1 LRLLFEERYILLE
14 IISNHR
20 GTLPTKL
27 EILRQ
32 VADKDGV
39 DFDLVQLVLNLERS
53 RLHPGS
59 REEKH
64 RQEDLKTILMNWADK
79 HQVKRSI

>member
-1 LRLLFEERYILLE
+1 LLFEERYILLK
-14 IISNHR
+14 IIGNHR
-20 GTLPTKL
+20 GTLSTKL

-32 VADKDGV
+32 VADRAGV
-39 DFDLVQLVLNLERS
+39 DFDLVQRILNLERS

-64 RQEDLKTILMNWADK
+64 RQEDLKIILMKWADK
-79 HQVKRSI
+79 HQV

>member
-1 LRLLFEERYILLE
+1 ML
-14 IISNHR
+14 
-20 GTLPTKL
+20 TKL

-32 VADKDGV
+32 VADKAGV
-39 DFDLVQLVLNLERS
+39 DFDLVQNILNLERS

-64 RQEDLKTILMNWADK
+64 RQEDLKIYLMKWVSEHK
-79 HQVKRSI
+79 V

>member
-1 LRLLFEERYILLE
+1 MLFEERYILLK
-14 IISNHR
+14 IIGNHR
-20 GTLPTKL
+20 GTLSTKL

-32 VADKDGV
+32 VADRAGV
-39 DFDLVQLVLNLERS
+39 DFDLVQRILNLERS

-64 RQEDLKTILMNWADK
+64 RQEDLKIILMKWADK
-79 HQVKRSI
+79 HQV